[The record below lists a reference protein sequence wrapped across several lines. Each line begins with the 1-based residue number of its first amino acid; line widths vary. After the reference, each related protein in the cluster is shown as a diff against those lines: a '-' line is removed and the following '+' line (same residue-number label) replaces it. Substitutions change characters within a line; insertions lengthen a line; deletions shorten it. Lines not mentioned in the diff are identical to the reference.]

1 MVGAV
6 SKASYPR
13 SIQIRQIPVL
23 NLIGYLMIRAS
34 LCHNVLSWAVA
45 LQEQAFKNLFNF
57 FLFFF
62 NNQKPLI
69 KVADEHIIRN
79 CIVMPAK
86 EISYSCQNQIIL

>member
-13 SIQIRQIPVL
+13 SIQTRQIPVL

-45 LQEQAFKNLFNF
+45 LQEQAFKNLFIF
-57 FLFFF
+57 FVFF
-62 NNQKPLI
+62 NNQKPMI